1 MDYIFHFYTNALLIF
16 FVSLLV
22 SYVFWEYNSIIEEFR
37 QNQTNLTESS
47 SESSQ

>member
-16 FVSLLV
+16 LVSLLV
-22 SYVFWEYNSIIEEFR
+22 SYVFWEYNSIVEEFR

-47 SESSQ
+47 S